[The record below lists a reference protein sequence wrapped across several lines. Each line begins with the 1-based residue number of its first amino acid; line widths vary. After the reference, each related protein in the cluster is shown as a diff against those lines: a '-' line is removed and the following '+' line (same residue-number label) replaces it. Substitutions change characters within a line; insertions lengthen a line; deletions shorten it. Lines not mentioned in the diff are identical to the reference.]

1 MDSVNYIHSAKL
13 HDDWKSYHIA
23 YQMGNIGSEVSRSLK
38 WHEKGNQPRA
48 DKAIDRALEL
58 FDFTIEAN
66 IDNHARLTEILQAR
80 DEFCDYFFGGNS
92 YSTDPAKMQKYYDD
106 FAMML
111 QFAST
116 PKN

>member
-1 MDSVNYIHSAKL
+1 MAEQLNYIHSPEA
-13 HDDWKSYHIA
+13 HQDWLTRPIT

-38 WHEKGNQPRA
+38 WIAKGNKTRA

-66 IDNHARLTEILQAR
+66 VKNHARLTEILKAR
-80 DEFCDYFFGGNS
+80 DEFCDYFFNHNS
-92 YSTDPAKMQKYYDD
+92 YHTDPARMQKYYDG

-111 QFAST
+111 QFA
-116 PKN
+116 